1 LLPYLLCVEK
11 NKKMLTENELSRLI
25 VDLCFKIHKQY
36 GPGLFE
42 IVYEEIFSYEW
53 AKNGIPFT
61 RQQAIPLI
69 HEEIKLDAGFR
80 ADLIIANKVIIELKS
95 VEVLAPIHFKQVQT
109 YLKLTG
115 LKLAILVNFNVN
127 LIKDGMHRIVNN
139 L

>member
-1 LLPYLLCVEK
+1 MLPYLLCVEK